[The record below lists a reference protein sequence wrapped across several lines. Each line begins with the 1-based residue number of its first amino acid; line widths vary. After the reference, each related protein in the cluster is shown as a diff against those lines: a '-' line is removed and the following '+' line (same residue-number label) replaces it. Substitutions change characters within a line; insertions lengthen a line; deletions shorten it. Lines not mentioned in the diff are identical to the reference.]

1 MVPQNYPRVL
11 IEAVAPQVD
20 CGRYPIKRVVGEK
33 VVVYADIYKE
43 GHDKLAAVVKY
54 RRQGE
59 AAWQTAPMAFWD
71 NDRWRGEFSVTE
83 LGRWEYTVE
92 GYAERYLSWVD
103 EIGKKNL
110 PGADLTSE
118 LLEGVAILKVSAG
131 LAAGEDQ
138 ARMAGIIAAIEAALA
153 AGQQADAIALGTGNA
168 MQALMAAYPDRAEG
182 SEYSPY
188 LEITVTRPAARFAA
202 WYEFFPRSQSAVPG
216 QHGTLQDSIRLLP
229 RIQALGF
236 DVIYLPPIHPIGH
249 AFRKGKNNSLTA
261 EPDDVGSP
269 WAIGNEHGGH
279 TELEPKLGTWADW
292 DDFVAA
298 CRQHEIEIALDYVM
312 NCSPDHPYVTEHP
325 DWFYHRPD
333 GTIKYAENP
342 PKKYQDVYPLNFGT
356 EDREGLWREMLRI
369 FLFWIDKGV
378 TTFRVDN
385 PHTKP
390 VAFWEWVIGEV
401 HRQHPGVVFL
411 AEAFTKPK
419 MMRLLAKAGFT
430 QSYTYF
436 TWRNTK
442 PELTEYVT
450 ELTVGPMKEY
460 YTGNFFANTPDI
472 LPTVLQIGGRPA
484 FVMRAVLAA
493 TLSGVYGIY
502 SGFELCENEPVPG
515 KEEYL
520 DSEKYELK
528 QRDWDVQSPN
538 NIAPIIAR
546 LNQIRRQRP
555 ALQGYNDVRFFP
567 VDNPNIIGYYK
578 MTEDKSDIV
587 VCVVSLDPFHTQETL
602 VHLPL
607 AEFGLKADEL
617 YQAHDLLHD
626 ERYLWRGS
634 TNYVKLEPGGK
645 MAHVFK
651 IRRWQHYEAGFDY
664 FV

>member
-1 MVPQNYPRVL
+1 MIPQDYPRVI
-11 IEAVAPQVD
+11 IEAVEPQVD

-33 VVVYADIYKE
+33 VVVLADIYKE
-43 GHDKLAAVVKY
+43 GHDKLAAAIKY

-59 AAWQTAPMAFWD
+59 TDWQTAPMAFWD
-71 NDRWRGEFSVTE
+71 NDRWRGEFSVGG
-83 LGRWEYTVE
+83 LGRWEYTIE

-103 EIGKKNL
+103 EITKKNL
-110 PGADLTSE
+110 PGAVLTGE
-118 LLEGVAILKVSAG
+118 LLEGLAIMRVSAG
-131 LAAGEDQ
+131 LARGEDQ
-138 ARMAGIIAAIEAALA
+138 ARIENIIEAIEAALEI
-153 AGQQADAIALGTGNA
+153 GQQDDAVALGTGHA
-168 MQALMAAYPDRAEG
+168 LRALMAAYPDRSESAE
-182 SEYSPY
+182 YTPY
-188 LEITVTRPAARFAA
+188 LEIVTTRPAARFAA
-202 WYEFFPRSQSAVPG
+202 WYEFFPRSQSDVPG
-216 QHGTLQDSIRLLP
+216 QHGTLQDCIRLLP
-229 RIQALGF
+229 RIKALGF

-279 TELEPKLGTWADW
+279 TGLEPQLGTWADW
-292 DDFVAA
+292 DDFAAA
-298 CRQHEIEIALDYVM
+298 CRQQEIEIALDYVM
-312 NCSPDHPYVTEHP
+312 NCSPDHPYVAEHP

-333 GTIKYAENP
+333 GSIKYAENP

-356 EDREGLWREMLRI
+356 EDRAGLWQEMLHI

-401 HRQHPGVVFL
+401 HRQHPGTVFL

-442 PELTEYVT
+442 PELTEYIT
-450 ELTVGPMKEY
+450 ELTTGPMKEY

-472 LPTVLQIGGRPA
+472 LPEILQIGGRPA

-493 TLSGVYGIY
+493 TLSSVYGIY
-502 SGFELCENEPVPG
+502 SGFELCENQPIPG

-528 QRDWDVQSPN
+528 QRDWEVDSPN

-546 LNQIRRQRP
+546 LNQIRRERP
-555 ALQGYNDVRFFP
+555 ALQRYNEVRFFE
-567 VDNPNIIGYYK
+567 VDNPHIIGYYK
-578 MTEDKSDIV
+578 MSEDGSDIV
-587 VCVVSLDPFHTQETL
+587 ACIVNLDPFHAQESL

-617 YQAHDLLHD
+617 FQAHDLLHD
-626 ERYLWRGS
+626 ERYLWRGAS
-634 TNYVKLEPGGK
+634 NYVRLEPTGK

>member
-1 MVPQNYPRVL
+1 MIPQDYPRVI
-11 IEAVAPQVD
+11 IEAVEPQVD

-33 VVVYADIYKE
+33 VVVLADIYKE
-43 GHDKLAAVVKY
+43 GHDKLAAAIKY

-59 AAWQTAPMAFWD
+59 TDWQTAPMAFWD
-71 NDRWRGEFSVTE
+71 NDRWRGEFSVGG
-83 LGRWEYTVE
+83 LGRWEYTIE

-103 EIGKKNL
+103 ELTKKNL
-110 PGADLTSE
+110 PGAVLTSE
-118 LLEGVAILKVSAG
+118 LLEGLAIMRVSAG
-131 LAAGEDQ
+131 LASGEDQ
-138 ARMAGIIAAIEAALA
+138 ARVENIIEAIEAAMEI
-153 AGQQADAIALGTGNA
+153 GQQDDAVALGTGHA
-168 MQALMAAYPDRAEG
+168 MRALMTAYPDRSESAE
-182 SEYSPY
+182 YTPY
-188 LEITVTRPAARFAA
+188 LEIVTTRPAARFAA
-202 WYEFFPRSQSAVPG
+202 WYEFFPRSQSDVPG
-216 QHGTLQDSIRLLP
+216 QHGTLQDCIRLLP
-229 RIQALGF
+229 RIKALGF

-249 AFRKGKNNSLTA
+249 AFRKGKNNSLIA
-261 EPDDVGSP
+261 GPDDVGSP

-279 TELEPKLGTWADW
+279 TGLEPQLGTWADW
-292 DDFVAA
+292 DDFAAA
-298 CRQHEIEIALDYVM
+298 CRQQEIEIALDYVM
-312 NCSPDHPYVTEHP
+312 NCSPNHPYVTEHP

-333 GTIKYAENP
+333 GSIKYAENP

-356 EDREGLWREMLRI
+356 EDRAGLWQEMLHI

-401 HRQHPGVVFL
+401 HRQHPGTVFL

-442 PELTEYVT
+442 PELTEYIT
-450 ELTVGPMKEY
+450 ELTTGPMKEY

-472 LPTVLQIGGRPA
+472 LPEILQIGGRPA

-493 TLSGVYGIY
+493 TLSSVYGIY
-502 SGFELCENEPVPG
+502 SGFELCENQPIPG

-528 QRDWDVQSPN
+528 QRDWEMDSPN

-546 LNQIRRQRP
+546 LNQIRRERP
-555 ALQGYNDVRFFP
+555 ALQRYNEVRFFE
-567 VDNPNIIGYYK
+567 VDNPHIIGYYK
-578 MTEDKSDIV
+578 MSEDGSDIV
-587 VCVVSLDPFHTQETL
+587 ACVVNLDPFHVQESL

-617 YQAHDLLHD
+617 FQAHDLLHD
-626 ERYLWRGS
+626 ERYLWRGAS
-634 TNYVKLEPGGK
+634 NYVKLEPTGK

>member
-1 MVPQNYPRVL
+1 MVPQDYPRVI

-43 GHDKLAAVVKY
+43 GHDKLAARIKY
-54 RRQGE
+54 RRQG
-59 AAWQTAPMAFWD
+59 AGQWQTAPMAFQD
-71 NDRWRGEFSVTE
+71 NDRWRGEFTVTE

-103 EIGKKNL
+103 EISKKNL

-118 LLEGVAILKVSAG
+118 LLEGVAILKTSAG

-138 ARMAGIIAAIEAALA
+138 ARMEGIIAALEAALA
-153 AGQQADAIALGTGNA
+153 AGQQNDAIALGAGSA

-182 SEYSPY
+182 WEYTPY

-202 WYEFFPRSQSAVPG
+202 WYEFFPRSQSDVPG
-216 QHGTLQDSIRLLP
+216 QHGALQDCIRLLP
-229 RIQALGF
+229 RIKALGF

-261 EPDDVGSP
+261 EPGDVGSP

-279 TELEPKLGTWADW
+279 TGLEPKLGTWADW

-312 NCSPDHPYVTEHP
+312 NCSPDHPYVAEHP

-342 PKKYQDVYPLNFGT
+342 PKKYQDVYPLNFST
-356 EDREGLWREMLRI
+356 EDREGLWQEMLHI

-390 VAFWEWVIGEV
+390 VAFWEWAIGQV
-401 HRQHPGVVFL
+401 HQQHPGIVFL

-450 ELTVGPMKEY
+450 ELTAGPMKEY

-472 LPTVLQIGGRPA
+472 LPEILQIGGRPA
-484 FVMRAVLAA
+484 FVLRAVLAA
-493 TLSGVYGIY
+493 TLSSVYGIY
-502 SGFELCENEPVPG
+502 SGFELCENEPIAG

-520 DSEKYELK
+520 NSEKYELK
-528 QRDWDVQSPN
+528 QRDWEVDSPN

-546 LNQIRRQRP
+546 LNQIRRARP
-555 ALQGYNDVRFFP
+555 ALQRYNEVHFFE
-567 VDNPNIIGYYK
+567 VDNPHIIGYYK
-578 MTEDKSDIV
+578 MSEDKSDIV
-587 VCVVSLDPFHTQETL
+587 ACVVNLDPFHMQESL

-617 YQAHDLLHD
+617 FQAHDLLHD
-626 ERYLWRGS
+626 ERYLWRGPS
-634 TNYVKLEPGGK
+634 NYVKLEPTGK
-645 MAHVFK
+645 MAHIFK

>member
-1 MVPQNYPRVL
+1 MVPQDYPRVI
-11 IEAVAPQVD
+11 IEAVEPQID

-43 GHDKLAAVVKY
+43 GHDKLAAMVKY

-59 AAWQTAPMAFWD
+59 AEWQTAPMAFWD
-71 NDRWRGEFSVTE
+71 NDRWRGEFTVTE

-92 GYAERYLSWVD
+92 AYAERYLSWVD
-103 EIGKKNL
+103 EISKKNL
-110 PGADLTSE
+110 PGANLSSE
-118 LLEGVAILKVSAG
+118 LLEGLVTMRTSAG
-131 LAAGEDQ
+131 LADSQDQ
-138 ARMAGIIAAIEAALA
+138 VRMESIIAAIEAAMA
-153 AGQQADAIALGTGNA
+153 IGQQDDAIALGVGSA
-168 MQALMAAYPDRAEG
+168 MQALMAAYPDRREG
-182 SEYSPY
+182 AAYTPA

-202 WYEFFPRSQSAVPG
+202 WYEFFPRSQSDVPG

-229 RIQALGF
+229 RIKALGF

-261 EPDDVGSP
+261 GPDDVGSP

-279 TELEPKLGTWADW
+279 TGLEPKLGTWADW
-292 DDFVAA
+292 DEFAAA
-298 CRQHEIEIALDYVM
+298 CREHGIEIALDYVM
-312 NCSPDHPYVTEHP
+312 NCSPDHPYVKEHP

-333 GTIKYAENP
+333 GSIKYAENP

-356 EDREGLWREMLRI
+356 EDREGLWNEMLHI

-390 VAFWEWVIGEV
+390 VAFWEWVIGKV
-401 HRQHPGVVFL
+401 HQQHPGTIFL

-472 LPTVLQIGGRPA
+472 LPEILQIGGRPA

-493 TLSGVYGIY
+493 TLSSVYGIY
-502 SGFELCENEPVPG
+502 SGFDLCENEPIPG

-520 DSEKYELK
+520 DSEKYEIK
-528 QRDWDVQSPN
+528 QRDWDVDSPN

-546 LNQIRRQRP
+546 LNQIRRERP
-555 ALQGYNDVRFFP
+555 ALQAYNDVRFFD
-567 VDNPNIIGYYK
+567 VDNPNIIGYYQ
-578 MTEDKSDIV
+578 MTEDRSDIV
-587 VCVVSLDPFHTQETL
+587 ACVVNLDPFHVQDSL

-617 YQAHDLLHD
+617 FQAHDLLHD
-626 ERYLWRGS
+626 ERYLWRGP
-634 TNYVKLEPGGK
+634 TNYVKLEPDGK